1 MKTSNKILIGLV
13 ITIFAVPLLL
23 AATLKS
29 KMNKGIYTVEKNYVP
44 GNRGDVRKGTFTAF
58 KVVKVIAPRPEMLVC
73 NLHQSD
79 KMDFSYYND
88 GSSDSLAVYTQNDTL
103 YIEYFSQPGNGET
116 QGNMGFGK
124 IVANVNLPVFNRLM
138 VDGAVVVMESAI
150 ANSDSLSVS
159 LKNNAVIKEG
169 HSKAGEI
176 TPPAPAV
183 KVEKV
188 EKKEI
193 TQVHLEELES
203 EEGNLG
209 VLENAS
215 IQLIDFSVKDVLI
228 NHLIKM

>member
-44 GNRGDVRKGTFTAF
+44 GNRGDVRKGTFTTF

-79 KMDFSYYND
+79 KMDFTYSND
-88 GSSDSLAVYTQNDTL
+88 GTSDSLAVYTQNDTL
-103 YIEYFSQPGNGET
+103 YIQYLAQPERED
-116 QGNMGFGK
+116 QQERRGFGK
-124 IVANVNLPVFNRLM
+124 IVANINLPIFNRLM
-138 VDGAVVVMESAI
+138 VDGAMVIMEASLTD
-150 ANSDSLSVS
+150 SDSLSVS

-169 HSKAGEI
+169 NAKKEN
-176 TPPAPAV
+176 TPPPPIEE
-183 KVEKV
+183 EKMK
-188 EKKEI
+188 EKEVSQI
-193 TQVHLEELES
+193 NIEELES
-203 EEGNLG
+203 EGNSIG
-209 VLENAS
+209 VLKNAS
-215 IQLIDFSVKDVLI
+215 IQLIDFSVKDVLV